1 MAATSG
7 GSGISRS
14 KTGPTG
20 LAAVAVVV
28 ALAVPAA
35 PAVAAE
41 SESSWRTN
49 PHGAVAAAATANSKQ
64 RNTLTLRGPREV
76 TDGAAVQLRGKLR
89 GAKGQRVRV
98 KIQLLGSTGWQPI
111 ANTRTKSRG
120 KFRSSVTVA
129 ATDRATLRAVA
140 KAQRRK
146 QRAVSKRVTVAFTQ
160 SSAPASSPAP
170 APQPAT
176 SPDPADSASP
186 TPDSAMTEREL
197 RMVTLVNEARA
208 AGHSCGQYGYF
219 PPAPPLEPQD
229 LLAAAAQAHSDDMVA
244 NDFFS
249 HTGSNGSAPWDRMSE
264 QGYRWSRA
272 GENIA
277 AGYSDAAAAT
287 RGLLD
292 SPGHCRNIM
301 DPEFTEI
308 GVGLATGSSGYGSYW
323 TQNFGTPRG

>member
-1 MAATSG
+1 M
-7 GSGISRS
+7 S
-14 KTGPTG
+14 KVQLKG
-20 LAAVAVVV
+20 LAAVAAVVT
-28 ALAVPAA
+28 LATPAV

-41 SESSWRTN
+41 SESSWRTK
-49 PHGAVAAAATANSKQ
+49 PHGAVAAAAVVNSKQ
-64 RNTLTLRGPREV
+64 RSMLLLRGPREV
-76 TDGAAVQLRGKLR
+76 TEGAAIPLRGKLR
-89 GAKGQRVRV
+89 GAKGQRLRV
-98 KIQLLGSTGWQPI
+98 KIQLLASTGWQPI

-120 KFRSSVTVA
+120 KFRSDVTVA
-129 ATDRATLRAVA
+129 AADSATVRAVA

-146 QRAVSKRVTVAFTQ
+146 QRAVSKRVTVTFTQ

-176 SPDPADSASP
+176 SPGPASP
-186 TPDSAMTEREL
+186 TPDSAMAEKEL
-197 RMVTLVNEARA
+197 QMVTLVNEARA
-208 AGHSCGQYGYF
+208 TGYTCGQYGYF
-219 PPAPPLEPQD
+219 PPAPPLGPQD

-249 HTGSNGSAPWDRMSE
+249 HTGSDGSEPWDRMSE

-292 SPGHCRNIM
+292 SPGHCQNIM
-301 DPEFTEI
+301 NPAFTEI
-308 GVGLATGSSGYGSYW
+308 GVGVATGDSDYGIYW
-323 TQNFGTPRG
+323 TQKFGTPRIS